1 MGTKEKR
8 EHHSYKRGGRPK
20 SDEASIDAPK
30 APAPNKSW
38 EPGRKGQGGGGP
50 Q

>member
-1 MGTKEKR
+1 MAIKEKR
-8 EHHSYKRGGRPK
+8 VHHSYRKGGRPK
-20 SDEASIDAPK
+20 SDEPPTENTK